1 MNEIT
6 LAIGIFVLCV
16 YGLFRLINYILIKC
30 NKHISA
36 YLLFGIV
43 DVFGGLLVLGLSL
56 WEMLTPG
63 GDLNGMLGTLALI
76 VFEPVVLVMLVGDI
90 VVWKKATSNIGESI

>member
-1 MNEIT
+1 MNDLIFV
-6 LAIGIFVLCV
+6 ISIFVLCV
-16 YGLFRLINYILIKC
+16 YGLFRLVNCILIKC

-43 DVFGGLLVLGLSL
+43 DIVGGFLVLGLSL

-63 GDLNGMLGTLALI
+63 GDLNGMLGTLALMI
-76 VFEPVVLVMLVGDI
+76 FEPVVLVMLVGDI
-90 VVWKKATSNIGESI
+90 VIWKKKKPQTTKG

>member
-6 LAIGIFVLCV
+6 FVISIFVLCV
-16 YGLFRLINYILIKC
+16 YGLFRLVKYILRKC
-30 NKHISA
+30 NKYISV

-56 WEMLTPG
+56 WDMLTPG
-63 GDLNGMLGTLALI
+63 GDLNGMMGTLALMI
-76 VFEPVVLVMLVGDI
+76 FEPVVLVMLVGDI
-90 VVWKKATSNIGESI
+90 VVWKVNKKE